1 MKLTPDDLSNCPPL
15 SWTEF
20 RLDLG
25 ELDEFQGL
33 ESTGDGRVLRRIYRG
48 PDMPIRLAATTDGI
62 EWSELPLPN
71 GFQLADIGSHADAS
85 IDLAGDRWVAFG
97 HDVWTEPHWTVAEH
111 VWFSDD
117 EGSSWVKASIEVPPK
132 PEPLPPYATEES
144 AVVEA
149 LASSDRLIVVV
160 RTCTRL
166 DLDVLLADRGL
177 VPAGKDLVNW
187 VPSADGVTLTFADEL
202 PSEAAPSR
210 RGRDRW
216 RLQELEMSYEDL
228 RLSTQQ
234 LELLQRRRHTV
245 TRIYSGEGPSLPLT
259 AEYEGWVYKVT
270 GMASPEGI
278 VLATRGEWEA
288 LLTSADGLAWDE
300 EPLGSV
306 ELWATGDAG
315 ALWALAR
322 TRKGTQIDRI
332 RYRDGRTRA
341 VFLETVENF
350 GSFSAGP
357 AGVVAAVLTGRS
369 ATEPGLMG
377 SIRRAT
383 KDGYEL
389 HRNAQTGEFTL
400 WDLAADRAVYVFGPR
415 STPEGVPE
423 GVRDRA
429 DDGTRALIFE
439 DPQSGRDLV
448 AFTGDELA
456 AVLGSHRGNG
466 SGRSSEVWVGWS
478 ADGAEWGWQSASEA
492 FGVDPASM
500 VSVELAVGKDSV
512 LAGVSVYG
520 VPWKS
525 APDASGRL
533 EPSPAT
539 GSWAA
544 AVPQR
549 WFRARVG

>member
-1 MKLTPDDLSNCPPL
+1 MRQSDPGHLLAWN
-15 SWTEF
+15 EF
-20 RLDLG
+20 VPDLG

-33 ESTGDGRVLRRIYRG
+33 ESAGGGRVLRSIYRG
-48 PDMPIRLAATTDGI
+48 PDMPIRLAATTDGF

-71 GFQLADIGSHADAS
+71 GFQLADVGSYADAS

-97 HDVWTEPHWTVAEH
+97 HDVGIEPDWTVAEH

-117 EGSSWVKASIEVPPK
+117 EGSSWVKASIEAPPK
-132 PEPLPPYATEES
+132 SEPLPYATQES
-144 AVVEA
+144 EVVGA
-149 LASSDRLIVVV
+149 LAAGDRLIVVV
-160 RTCTRL
+160 RTSTRL
-166 DLDVLLADRGL
+166 DLDVLLAARGL

-187 VPSADGVTLTFADEL
+187 VPSVDGVTLTFADEL
-202 PSEAAPSR
+202 PPEAEPPR

-216 RLQELEMSYEDL
+216 HLQELEMSYEDL
-228 RLSTQQ
+228 GLSTRQ
-234 LELLQRRRHTV
+234 LELLQRRRRTV
-245 TRIYSGEGPSLPLT
+245 TRIYSGEGPSLPLS

-278 VLATRGEWEA
+278 VLATEGEWEA
-288 LLTSADGLAWDE
+288 LLTSVDGRAWHE
-300 EPLGSV
+300 EPLDTV
-306 ELWATGDAG
+306 ELWATGGAG

-322 TRKGTQIDRI
+322 TRNGTRVDRI
-332 RYRDGRTRA
+332 RYRDGRMRA
-341 VFLETVENF
+341 VFLESIENF

-369 ATEPGLMG
+369 ATEPGLMR

-389 HRNAQTGEFTL
+389 HRNAQTQEFTL
-400 WDLAADRAVYVFGPR
+400 WDLAANKAVYVFGPR

-429 DDGTRALIFE
+429 DDGTPALIFE
-439 DPQSGRDLV
+439 DPQSGQDLV

-456 AVLGSHRGNG
+456 GVMGSHSGNG
-466 SGRSSEVWVGWS
+466 PGRSTEVWVGWS

-492 FGVDPASM
+492 FGVDPNSM
-500 VSVELAVGKDSV
+500 VSVDLAVGKDFV
-512 LAGVSVYG
+512 MAKVHIYG
-520 VPWKS
+520 IPWKS
-525 APDASGRL
+525 APDASVGFD
-533 EPSPAT
+533 PTPDA
-539 GSWAA
+539 GSYAA

-549 WFRARVG
+549 WFIARVG